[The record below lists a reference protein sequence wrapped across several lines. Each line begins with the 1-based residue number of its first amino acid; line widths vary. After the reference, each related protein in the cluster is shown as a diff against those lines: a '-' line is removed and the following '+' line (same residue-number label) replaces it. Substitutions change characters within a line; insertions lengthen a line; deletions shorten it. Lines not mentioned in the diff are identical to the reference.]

1 MKSLL
6 AIPFIGM
13 LIIGTGFA
21 VQTQTAEQ
29 EVNIESDQQVTL
41 EVEGMSCSMC
51 ERSMKNSL
59 EKLDGVERVDKVDAG
74 EGVASVWLTSGKTI
88 SDEQFKKAVEDAGF
102 KLKRVKRNVTE
113 DSGDSR

>member
-6 AIPFIGM
+6 VISFVGM
-13 LIIGTGFA
+13 LVIVAGFS
-21 VQTQTAEQ
+21 VQAQTAEQ
-29 EVNIESDQQVTL
+29 EANRESDHQVTL
-41 EVEGMSCSMC
+41 EIEGMSCSMC

-59 EKLDGVERVDKVDAG
+59 EKLDGVERVDKIDAG
-74 EGVASVWLTSGKTI
+74 EGMASVWLASGKTI

-102 KLKRVKRNVTE
+102 KLKRVKRNVIE